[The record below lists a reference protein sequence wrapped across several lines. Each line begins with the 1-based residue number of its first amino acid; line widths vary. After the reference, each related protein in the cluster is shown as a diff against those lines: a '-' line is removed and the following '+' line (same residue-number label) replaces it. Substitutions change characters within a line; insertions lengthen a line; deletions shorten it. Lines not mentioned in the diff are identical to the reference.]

1 MDRPLLHPLNSRVN
15 NEAEVKNK
23 MIAELGKFALKNG
36 LEKFEIPKKIHL
48 DAGKKFIPFI
58 VLAFLIEL
66 NSNGCNSKTTSFI
79 LTFRIRVE
87 SRLWSGDSCLQDPS
101 AERLR
106 EVRRRNRCHVR
117 LSLPT
122 FTPQPQIHLAL
133 NATFYYKLSMPQL
146 THPKTLTSQLS
157 SR

>member
-1 MDRPLLHPLNSRVN
+1 
-15 NEAEVKNK
+15 

-48 DAGKKFIPFI
+48 DAGKKFMPLI
-58 VLAFLIEL
+58 VLAFLIKL
-66 NSNGCNSKTTSFI
+66 NRNGCNSKTTSFI

-117 LSLPT
+117 LRTT
-122 FTPQPQIHLAL
+122 FTQIHLAL
-133 NATFYYKLSMPQL
+133 NATLYYKLSMPQL
-146 THPKTLTSQLS
+146 TLPKTLTSQLA